1 LLYKRLNNSVRKEIM
16 MPPTPKIPRVMKI
29 LLVEDDQADAVL
41 VFEAFKNFKRPVEL
55 IRVKDGEEA
64 LAYLRKED
72 KYAGVPAPDLILLDL
87 NMPKKGGLEV
97 LEELKNDS
105 LLNEIPVLILTSSQ
119 ADSDVRKAYASRA
132 NFYIV
137 KPHDFPAFCEAMK
150 FVEDIWLPT
159 LQHPDP
165 S

>member
-1 LLYKRLNNSVRKEIM
+1 
-16 MPPTPKIPRVMKI
+16 MKI
-29 LLVEDDQADAVL
+29 LLAEDDMADAVL
-41 VFEAFKNFKRPVEL
+41 VSEAFKNFKRPVEL

-72 KYAGVPAPDLILLDL
+72 KYAAAPTPDLILLDL
-87 NMPKKGGLEV
+87 NMPKKGGMEV
-97 LEELKNDS
+97 LADLKNDP
-105 LLNEIPVLILTSSQ
+105 LLREIPVLVLTSSQ
-119 ADSDVRKAYASRA
+119 ADADIRTAYASQA

-165 S
+165 SEKS

>member
-1 LLYKRLNNSVRKEIM
+1 MTL
-16 MPPTPKIPRVMKI
+16 PTPKTPRVMKI
-29 LLVEDDQADAVL
+29 LLAEDDIADAVL
-41 VFEAFKNFKRPVEL
+41 VSEAFKNFKTPVEL

-64 LAYLRKED
+64 LAYLRKEN
-72 KYAGVPAPDLILLDL
+72 KYAGAPTPDLILLDL
-87 NMPKKGGLEV
+87 NMPKKGGMEV
-97 LEELKNDS
+97 LKELKDDQQ
-105 LLNEIPVLILTSSQ
+105 LKEIPVLVLTSSQ
-119 ADSDVRKAYASRA
+119 SDADIRTAYASRA

-165 S
+165 SEKG